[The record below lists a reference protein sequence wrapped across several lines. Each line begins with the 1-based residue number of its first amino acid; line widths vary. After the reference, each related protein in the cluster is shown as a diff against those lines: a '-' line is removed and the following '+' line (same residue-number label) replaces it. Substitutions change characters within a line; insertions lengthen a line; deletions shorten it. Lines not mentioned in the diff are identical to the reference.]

1 MFGGEEGRKTL
12 EEEILD
18 SCGHGVHGYV
28 QAVQV
33 NILIR
38 KMTLLTIKASVSNLN
53 NFIPISN
60 PPPPFL
66 RFAKFNKFSKEYP
79 IYFKNVLFKDTIS
92 KTTGRL
98 GNIPVYGL

>member
-1 MFGGEEGRKTL
+1 VFGGEEGRKTL

-60 PPPPFL
+60 PPPLFYVLQNLTNFL
-66 RFAKFNKFSKEYP
+66 KSTLSTSKMYS
-79 IYFKNVLFKDTIS
+79 S
-92 KTTGRL
+92 KTPYRKL
-98 GNIPVYGL
+98 LAD